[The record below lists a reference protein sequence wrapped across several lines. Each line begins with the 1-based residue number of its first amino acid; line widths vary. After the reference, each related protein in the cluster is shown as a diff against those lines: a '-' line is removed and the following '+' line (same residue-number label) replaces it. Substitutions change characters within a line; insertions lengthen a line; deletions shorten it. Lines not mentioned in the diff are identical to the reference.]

1 MDKYF
6 HDVPRGKIYACFV
19 DFKKAFDSI
28 WHKGKKLK
36 LKLKLL
42 KISIGSNFYIIIK
55 DMYSKTQCSIKLDL
69 YMTKTSAY
77 NRGVRQGCILSP
89 ALFSLFLNEL
99 PQLLECPE
107 VDPFVL
113 PNGTKL
119 SCLYFMLTI

>member
-1 MDKYF
+1 MDKYV

-19 DFKKAFDSI
+19 NFKKAFDSI

-36 LKLKLL
+36 LKLL
-42 KISIGSNFYIIIK
+42 KIGIGSNFYRIIK

-69 YMTKTSAY
+69 YMTKTFAY
-77 NRGVRQGCILSP
+77 NRGVRQGFILSP
-89 ALFSLFLNEL
+89 ALFNLFLNEL
-99 PQLLECPE
+99 PQPLECPE